1 MAMYKVYLDPGHGGN
16 DSGAIGARNVFEK
29 NIVLDMCNR
38 VKKTLESRNIEVRMS
53 RNNDTFKT
61 LSERTSSA
69 NSWGADCLVSLHCN
83 SASKKDKNGNTII
96 DTNAKGLET
105 FCYKF
110 KYRRLADCVQ
120 NELINDK
127 LYTINRGVK
136 EGNLH
141 MVRES
146 NMAAC
151 LIELGFIP
159 NLEDLNL
166 IESKKDEFALA
177 IADGICNY
185 LGVKF
190 DSKPP
195 IQDEIVYNIITGGFG
210 AKENAQKQLEHLH
223 ELTGWYLE
231 LEEQRQV
238 DFRIRT
244 GGFTGEDRVKREM
257 AALTELT
264 GWWCTYEKEK

>member
-1 MAMYKVYLDPGHGGN
+1 MKKVYLDAGHGGN
-16 DSGAIGARNVFEK
+16 DSGAVGARNVFEK
-29 NIVLDMCNR
+29 NIVLDICNKI
-38 VKKTLESRNIEVRMS
+38 KKILEIRNIEVRMS
-53 RNNDTFKT
+53 RTGDVFKT
-61 LSERTSSA
+61 LNYRTDDA
-69 NSWGADCLVSLHCN
+69 NKWGADCLVSVHCN
-83 SASKKDKNGNTII
+83 SFKDTSS
-96 DTNAKGLET
+96 KGLET
-105 FCYKF
+105 FCYKL
-110 KYRRLADCVQ
+110 KYRKLADCVQ

-141 MVRES
+141 VVRES
-146 NMAAC
+146 NMPAC
-151 LIELGFIP
+151 LIELGFIS
-159 NLEDLNL
+159 NIEDLNL

-190 DSKPP
+190 DSNPP
-195 IQDEIVYNIITGGFG
+195 IQNEIVYNILTGGFG
-210 AKENAQKQLEHLH
+210 AKDKAQKQLDYLH

-231 LEEQRQV
+231 LEEQKPG

-257 AALTELT
+257 DALVGLT

>member
-38 VKKTLESRNIEVRMS
+38 IKKILESRNVEVRMS
-53 RNNDTFKT
+53 RTSDVFKT
-61 LSERTSSA
+61 LSQRTSDA
-69 NSWGADCLVSLHCN
+69 NKWGADALVSIHCN
-83 SASKKDKNGNTII
+83 SFKDKNS
-96 DTNAKGLET
+96 KGLET

-110 KYRRLADCVQ
+110 KYRKLADCVQ

-136 EGNLH
+136 EVNLH

-151 LIELGFIP
+151 LIELGFIS
-159 NLEDLNL
+159 NIEDLNL

-195 IQDEIVYNIITGGFG
+195 IQNEIVYNIITGGFG
-210 AKENAQKQLEHLH
+210 AKENAQKQLDHLH

-231 LEEQRQV
+231 LEEQKPG
-238 DFRIRT
+238 DWIIRT

-257 AALTELT
+257 NALVELT
-264 GWWCTYEKEK
+264 DWWCTYEVE

>member
-1 MAMYKVYLDPGHGGN
+1 MAIFKVYLDAGHGGN
-16 DSGAIGARNVFEK
+16 DSGAVGARNVFEK

-38 VKKTLESRNIEVRMS
+38 IKKILESRNIEVRMS

-61 LSERTSSA
+61 LSERTSAA
-69 NSWGADCLVSLHCN
+69 NSWGADCLVSIHCN
-83 SASKKDKNGNTII
+83 SFKDKNS
-96 DTNAKGLET
+96 KGLET
-105 FCYKF
+105 FCYKL
-110 KYRRLADCVQ
+110 KYRKLADCIQ

-127 LYTINRGVK
+127 LYTVNRGVK

-146 NMAAC
+146 DMSAC
-151 LIELGFIP
+151 LIELGFIS
-159 NLEDLNL
+159 NVEDLNL

-190 DSKPP
+190 NSNPP
-195 IQDEIVYNIITGGFG
+195 IQKVEVYNIITGGFG
-210 AKENAQKQLEHLH
+210 AKENAQKQLEYLKG
-223 ELTGWYLE
+223 LTGWYLE
-231 LEEQRQV
+231 LEEQRQG

-257 AALTELT
+257 TALVELT
-264 GWWCTYEKEK
+264 GWWCSYEVE